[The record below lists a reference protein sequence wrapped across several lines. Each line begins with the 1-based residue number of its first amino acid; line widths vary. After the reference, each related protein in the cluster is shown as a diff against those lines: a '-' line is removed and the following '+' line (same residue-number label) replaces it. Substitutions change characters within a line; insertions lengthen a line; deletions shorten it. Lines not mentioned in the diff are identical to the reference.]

1 MNAHF
6 RFYAELNEFL
16 PHDKRFQPVTIS
28 FKGRQS
34 VKHLIESLGVPH
46 TEVDLVLI
54 NGHPVDFRYLVQDG
68 DRVAVYPVF
77 ECMDITPLLK
87 LRPEALREP
96 RFVLDGHLGRLA
108 AYLRMLGFDTLYRN
122 DYEDEKL
129 AEISAGENRILLT
142 RDRGLLKR
150 KMVTHGFCLLTKDP
164 RQQLLEVIK
173 RFDLQSCFKPFARC
187 IACNGIL
194 RKVEKADIL
203 DQLEPGTRRYFNDF
217 SRCNSCGKIYWKGS
231 HHDRMLSLVTWVNES
246 LNRKLPESDVKNIC
260 KKNEK

>member
-16 PHDKRFQPVTIS
+16 PYDKRFQPVTVS
-28 FKGRQS
+28 FKGSQS

-54 NGHPVDFRYLVQDG
+54 NGHSVDFRYLVQDG

-77 ECMDITPLLK
+77 ESMNITPLLK
-87 LRPEALREP
+87 LRPEPLREP

-122 DYEDEKL
+122 DYEDENL
-129 AEISAGENRILLT
+129 ARISAVESRILLT

-150 KMVTHGFCLLTKDP
+150 KMVTHGFCLRTKDP

-173 RFDLQSCFKPFARC
+173 RFDLQDCFMPFTRC

-203 DQLEPGTRRYFNDF
+203 DQLEPGTRMYFDDF
-217 SRCNSCGKIYWKGS
+217 SSCISCGKIYWKGS
-231 HHDRMLSLVTWVNES
+231 HHDRMQGLVAWIGENLNEKH
-246 LNRKLPESDVKNIC
+246 LELDVKNIG
-260 KKNEK
+260 KKNEW

>member
-1 MNAHF
+1 MNAIF

-16 PHDKRFQPVTIS
+16 PYDKRFQPVTIP

-54 NGHPVDFRYLVQDG
+54 NGHSVDFRYLVQEG

-77 ECMDITPLLK
+77 EAMDITPLLK

-122 DYEDEKL
+122 DFEDENL
-129 AEISAGENRILLT
+129 AEISAQESRILLT

-150 KMVTHGFCLLTKDP
+150 KMVTHGFCLRTKDP

-173 RFDLQSCFKPFARC
+173 RFDLQGCFAPFTRC
-187 IACNGIL
+187 IACNGTL
-194 RKVEKADIL
+194 RRVEKADIL
-203 DQLEPGTRRYFNDF
+203 DQLEPGTRKYFDDF
-217 SRCNSCGKIYWKGS
+217 SRCESCGKIYWKGS
-231 HHDRMLSLVTWVNES
+231 HHDRMLNLAAWINES
-246 LNRKLPESDVKNIC
+246 VNGKHPETGV
-260 KKNEK
+260 